1 MLKRDMN
8 LLESYRYVQ
17 KARSEK
23 TNPTVMYVGIIFIVA
38 LSLGVYSLK
47 LLFDNLTIENQI
59 VSIEDYIND
68 PMVVRKLNEISTM
81 QNNIKQLDE
90 LNTEVASII
99 DVLDYIPRFDNE
111 ILKILLD
118 NLPEGINITLV
129 TYLDSW
135 ISLEISGQ
143 FASDPSNYALRL
155 QRTEFF
161 KDVVFEGYK
170 YDASSRRYIGIV
182 KVQMKGGN

>member
-1 MLKRDMN
+1 M
-8 LLESYRYVQ
+8 
-17 KARSEK
+17 
-23 TNPTVMYVGIIFIVA
+23 MYVGIIFLVA
-38 LSLGVYSLK
+38 LSLGILSLK
-47 LLFDNLTIENQI
+47 LFFDNLRIESQI
-59 VSIEDYIND
+59 ASIEDYIND

-81 QNNIKQLDE
+81 QTNIKQLDE

-99 DVLDYIPRFDNE
+99 DVLDYTPRFDNE

-135 ISLEISGQ
+135 IRLEISDQ

-155 QRTEFF
+155 QRTKFF

-182 KVQMKGGN
+182 KVQMKRGN